1 MSRIKSIGQYRLD
14 SGYKE
19 HPTVGEFVH
28 CILTKLPHAWG
39 TIYISK
45 DSEIDTT
52 KKIVEMNIHRIP
64 KIRYLYG
71 KLEHKTDLATIRKFR
86 DAMVVNANSAGGYPN
101 YNYVL
106 VVDSKINDII
116 KWIDISTKSIVSD
129 ESWNVSSIKSTAE
142 AQLIINAVRLN
153 RR

>member
-1 MSRIKSIGQYRLD
+1 MSKIESIGQYRFD
-14 SGYKE
+14 CGYRE

-28 CILTKLPHAWG
+28 RILTQLPHAWG

-52 KKIVEMNIHRIP
+52 QKIVEMNIHRIP
-64 KIRYLYG
+64 KIGYSYG
-71 KLEHKTDLATIRKFR
+71 RLEYGIGLTNIRKFR
-86 DAMVVNANSAGGYPN
+86 DDLVVKANSDGRYPH

-116 KWIDISTKSIVSD
+116 KWIDISTKSIVND
-129 ESWNVSSIKSTAE
+129 KSWEVSSIKNEAE
-142 AQLIINAVRLN
+142 ARLIINAARLN